1 MDSQPTFA
9 SQASNNNNDDAMQV
23 ANLDIRS
30 RLMALL
36 FKRFPKF
43 SSSAKKRLLCIAY
56 LMFFTWQVIGLI
68 LYSIRAF
75 EAIFVA
81 KHASFQTTDIEM
93 FSHSAQLELLWVI
106 SQMLNA
112 GAVILALKKV
122 PLFLGYSTIL
132 DLLDLL
138 CACRLFG
145 V

>member
-93 FSHSAQLELLWVI
+93 FSHSAQLELL
-106 SQMLNA
+106 
-112 GAVILALKKV
+112 
-122 PLFLGYSTIL
+122 
-132 DLLDLL
+132 
-138 CACRLFG
+138 
-145 V
+145 